1 MLLRLL
7 CALVLSIGV
16 AHAADP
22 IKVSFGP
29 TTLEISTGH
38 AAQSS
43 IPLAL
48 DYWKAEGLDVNVFG
62 TAGSTAGIQQM
73 AAGNLNFATV
83 GGEALLVARAKG
95 LKLKAFYMFARE
107 SIYRVAIPQGSP
119 IKSFS
124 DLKGKVVGVPT
135 LTDGQIPYLKGAV
148 QNVGLDPEK
157 DISLLATG
165 TGAPAALAVQKGDV
179 AVYAAWDTVIA
190 NLENRGMAF
199 SIIAPPYFGE
209 LFGNV
214 VAAREDFLE
223 KNPEVAEKLARG
235 LAKASLFGLTN
246 PEATVR
252 NHWKMYPQTKPDVA
266 DQQKLMADAL
276 RVFHSRF
283 DGLALKGGVDKWG
296 EMTKAQWDR
305 VAQITKD
312 QGQIPADFDVAS
324 AWTNAL
330 IPAINRF
337 DAAAV
342 VAQAKASAW

>member
-1 MLLRLL
+1 
-7 CALVLSIGV
+7 
-16 AHAADP
+16 
-22 IKVSFGP
+22 
-29 TTLEISTGH
+29 LEISTGH

-48 DYWKAEGLDVNVFG
+48 GYWKEEGLDVNVFG

-107 SIYRVAIPQGSP
+107 SIYRVAIPDGSP
-119 IKSFS
+119 IKSFT
-124 DLKGKVVGVPT
+124 DLKGKVIGVPT

-157 DISLLATG
+157 DITLLATG
-165 TGAPAALAVQKGDV
+165 TGAPAALAVQKHDV
-179 AVYAAWDTVIA
+179 AAYAAWDTVIA
-190 NLENRGMAF
+190 NLENRGLKF
-199 SIIAPPYFGE
+199 SIIKPPYFDE

-214 VAAREDFLE
+214 VAAREDYLE

-235 LAKASLFGLTN
+235 LAKASIFGLTN

-252 NHWKMYPQTKPDVA
+252 NHWKMYPQTKPDIA
-266 DQQKLMADAL
+266 DQQKLMAESL
-276 RVFHSRF
+276 RIFHSRF
-283 DGLALKGGVDKWG
+283 DGLALHGSEKWG

-305 VAQITKD
+305 VAQITKA

-330 IPAINRF
+330 IPAINKF
-337 DAAAV
+337 DAQAV
-342 VAQAKASAW
+342 VAQAKASTW